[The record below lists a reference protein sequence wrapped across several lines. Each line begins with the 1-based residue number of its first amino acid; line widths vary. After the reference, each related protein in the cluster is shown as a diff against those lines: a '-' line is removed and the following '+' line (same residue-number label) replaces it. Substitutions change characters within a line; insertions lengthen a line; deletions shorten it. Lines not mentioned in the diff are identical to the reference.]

1 MLKLLNIE
9 KIVIAALLA
18 ALAYSAYQLAS
29 LDDDLKL
36 ANQTIEAKNAT
47 IESLSIQSEYLA
59 QSVKLGEEQNIKLI
73 RERESLSRINQEYE
87 TKVSNLTGSL
97 HQAQFSIEQLRES
110 SNEKV
115 NQWANDSVPCDAVR
129 LLKYARAASCDKNGS
144 TNAIPVLNS
153 AGRISLKL

>member
-97 HQAQFSIEQLRES
+97 HQAQFSIEQLRET

>member
-59 QSVKLGEEQNIKLI
+59 QRVRLGEEQNIKLQVLGSGGPELTDG
-73 RERESLSRINQEYE
+73 R
-87 TKVSNLTGSL
+87 VSSSHLIWVND
-97 HQAQFSIEQLRES
+97 QAVMDPHMRES
-110 SNEKV
+110 SN
-115 NQWANDSVPCDAVR
+115 A
-129 LLKYARAASCDKNGS
+129 
-144 TNAIPVLNS
+144 TT
-153 AGRISLKL
+153 

>member
-115 NQWANDSVPCDAVR
+115 NQGANDSVPCDAVR
-129 LLKYARAASCDKNGS
+129 LLKYARASECDKDGG
-144 TNAIPVLNS
+144 ADRVRVPS
-153 AGRISLKL
+153 ATGRISIKL

>member
-129 LLKYARAASCDKNGS
+129 LLKYARASECDKDGG
-144 TNAIPVLNS
+144 ADRVRVPS
-153 AGRISLKL
+153 ATGRISIKL